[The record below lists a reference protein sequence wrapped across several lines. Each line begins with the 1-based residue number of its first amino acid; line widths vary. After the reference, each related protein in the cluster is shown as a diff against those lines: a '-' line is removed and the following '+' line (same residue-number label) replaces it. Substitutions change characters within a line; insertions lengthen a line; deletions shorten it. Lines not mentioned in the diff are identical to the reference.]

1 MVGTVQFDAKVIQR
15 IKDLLLEDKG
25 SIVIEQILKKEV
37 TDPKSP
43 IYQMDIPT
51 YGGIERSIKPKLKT
65 RDFVKG
71 VPGFSKEELKTLEER
86 GKLTTQKVTEQDY
99 LDIQKQIKKNPNL
112 TRVDVA
118 NKLGVAD
125 TYIYTIEDTYSGK
138 HGKLNYKVMSGKAAP
153 QLPYVTE
160 NAKKILKAMEENPTL
175 TTGTKI
181 RDHPDVNLTVKQFNS
196 AIAAL
201 KNNKVNPETNK
212 LRFDISDD
220 LAKKI
225 KRIKGGTITTV
236 EENLVKNKILDK
248 QQVKDIFTRPRIAVR
263 EFFDKGTVFEHA
275 FPRTLINKKINGKN
289 LFDAETRAGLELTG
303 SRTSPYLNF
312 TKVKIDNL
320 QRGLVNAFLAD
331 EITLD
336 EYRKGIDKLKTQ
348 FKKVTG
354 GYEIGYIDF
363 DKNKN
368 PTPITNI
375 KKATLSAGEFGPGTV
390 QKTTPFENAKY
401 TSTLLKNYLKNPD
414 DDIFSSL
421 RRQMPNLEITPS
433 LISQYDESAKAF
445 TQVKPY
451 LNNTKKFMVFAENN
465 LDNPLVKSLIQA
477 PEGGINK
484 TPEQLTKRFGKIKSQ
499 LQTAANLNDNNI
511 CSIFGLAR
519 GGLAGGGC
527 GNQMRQAL
535 NEMPDETITRVAE
548 QGPNKFKALATGFLN
563 IAKKGGKF
571 GALAAVGAAGA
582 GAVKTF
588 MNDDPTTYL
597 SNENQQKNMLIDM
610 VTGQLDD
617 TPVEEAP
624 IGDAYLPTLGA
635 VTVAGTA
642 AVAPSTIDAARSGAL
657 GAKKSGITKTA
668 LKTLG
673 RGLTVT
679 TTPLGLLATEPLY
692 LAEQIQEGDSLGE
705 IATNPFNYLGPAFA
719 GPATEFATK
728 GLKSPGIAKAMR
740 LGISP
745 GALRVASRAF
755 GLPGLALSLGISGY
769 EMYDDYKNKR
779 GIFSEE

>member
-138 HGKLNYKVMSGKAAP
+138 HGKLNYKVLSGKAAP

-160 NAKKILKAMEENPTL
+160 NAEKILKAMKENPTL